1 MNHAPSSQDF
11 RIGIEAAAESL
22 QSNTAFAFLQRIQ
35 NHRQQQQLSENDLDD
50 SAACVTEL
58 DSGAFFTVMTC
69 ALRTGDCDIV
79 QRTFD
84 ELKATVGP
92 ANIEY
97 KGWILLLQ
105 VHAPMLTNCFGLR
118 AYVCDA
124 VKQKFDPKS
133 GACGAGEPQ
142 ALRCHHCGNGGA
154 IFARY
159 LSSCV
164 HKPTPTIRNHAHCT
178 AWCAPVFSFQFATAT
193 KLSSSTC

>member
-11 RIGIEAAAESL
+11 RIGIEAAAETL

-58 DSGAFFTVMTC
+58 DSGAFLIVMTC

-92 ANIEY
+92 ANTEY

-105 VHAPMLTNCFGLR
+105 VHALMLTNCFGLC

-124 VKQKFDPKS
+124 VKQKFDPQFS
-133 GACGAGEPQ
+133 GPCGAGEPQ

-154 IFARY
+154 FIAR
-159 LSSCV
+159 
-164 HKPTPTIRNHAHCT
+164 H
-178 AWCAPVFSFQFATAT
+178 FSTLFFLPA
-193 KLSSSTC
+193 